1 MFKRHVFFLYVG
13 CRKFPTNQ
21 LVRNLRYPNKV
32 MPELR
37 EITQHPPEG
46 KDPKRL
52 IRAFTAASQ
61 PSSLNIENKT
71 TFYSH
76 YKKKILHN
84 SFPSFFFSISLK
96 YIYFFTFTLCPVC
109 FGVK

>member
-1 MFKRHVFFLYVG
+1 MFKRHMSFLYVG

-32 MPELR
+32 MPKLR

-52 IRAFTAASQ
+52 IRAFLAAFQ
-61 PSSLNIENKT
+61 PFFLNIENKT
-71 TFYSH
+71 TFYSLI
-76 YKKKILHN
+76 KKILHN
-84 SFPSFFFSISLK
+84 SLPSFFF
-96 YIYFFTFTLCPVC
+96 YIIKIYIFFYFYFN
-109 FGVK
+109 